1 MQKMTYDPA
10 KEGEVKAPNYAS
22 KLQALTAKA

>member
-1 MQKMTYDPA
+1 MQKMTYDAA

-22 KLQALTAKA
+22 KLQALAAKV